1 MSKIKQLSQ
10 CLVEKYNLSQHD
22 ADVFVA
28 EMFSII
34 RENLAYDGIVKVKG
48 LGTFKL
54 AEMNARESVNV
65 NTGERITI
73 EGRNKISFT
82 PENSVRDRINA
93 PFSAFESIDL
103 AGDVDFSLIDQ
114 KYDEEQADPEPEPLP
129 EPEPTPEAEPEP
141 EPEPEI
147 PENPEPQEGEKPIP
161 VVEIV
166 PETPEIPESPET
178 PESIESP
185 EPPVEPSSPHI
196 GGDAEGREGL
206 PPSGAEGLSPSGAEG
221 QPLLLCNPVC
231 ESLIR
236 EDLTQNKNILKY
248 LRILLTLVIVAL
260 LGFGAYCIY
269 NVGRD
274 NGMMYYIQYSAM
286 QESETPSEAVDTAV
300 ATFVDG
306 DTLVRTES
314 GIPVTAK
321 TKALLDQA
329 AERNAKAKAAAEA
342 KAKAEAE
349 KEAQEAAAIE
359 AKAKAE
365 AAKVKAKADAEAK
378 TKAEAEAKAKA
389 KAEAEAKAKAEAE
402 AKAKAAAAAKSK
414 TASSPAANK
423 TAEAYNN
430 KDARVRTGAYDIVG
444 QETVV
449 TVANG
454 QTLKSI
460 SKHYFGA
467 GMECYVEAFN
477 GGITEVKPGDKVK
490 IPKLAL
496 KKKNN

>member
-129 EPEPTPEAEPEP
+129 EPEPTPEP

-147 PENPEPQEGEKPIP
+147 PENPELPELPEQPEQPEQPEPLALSQES
-161 VVEIV
+161 
-166 PETPEIPESPET
+166 PESPKSPET
-178 PESIESP
+178 PETPDTP
-185 EPPVEPSSPHI
+185 EFSETPDEPTSPHI
-196 GGDAEGREGL
+196 GGDAEGRE
-206 PPSGAEGLSPSGAEG
+206 
-221 QPLLLCNPVC
+221 PLLLCNPVC

-349 KEAQEAAAIE
+349 KAAQEAAAIE

-378 TKAEAEAKAKA
+378 AKAEAEAKAKA

>member
-22 ADVFVA
+22 ADTFVA

-103 AGDVDFSLIDQ
+103 AEDIDFSLIDQ
-114 KYDEEQADPEPEPLP
+114 KYDEELAEPETELPELPEPPETTEQPEPL
-129 EPEPTPEAEPEP
+129 EPLSPATPESPESLEVP
-141 EPEPEI
+141 EEETPV
-147 PENPEPQEGEKPIP
+147 P

-166 PETPEIPESPET
+166 PESPEEETPVPLVEIVPESPESPET
-178 PESIESP
+178 PETSG
-185 EPPVEPSSPHI
+185 EPSSPHRV
-196 GGDAEGREGL
+196 GDAEGREGL
-206 PPSGAEGLSPSGAEG
+206 SPSGLEG
-221 QPLLLCNPVC
+221 LPLCNPVC

-248 LRILLTLVIVAL
+248 LRILLALVIVAL

-286 QESETPSEAVDTAV
+286 QESENSSEAVDTV
-300 ATFVDG
+300 IPTFNDG
-306 DTLVRTES
+306 DSLVRTES

-329 AERNAKAKAAAEA
+329 AERNAKAKAVADE

-349 KEAQEAAAIE
+349 KAAKAEAANE
-359 AKAKAE
+359 AKVRAE

-378 TKAEAEAKAKA
+378 A
-389 KAEAEAKAKAEAE
+389 KAEAEAKAKAEA
-402 AKAKAAAAAKSK
+402 AKAK

-423 TAEAYNN
+423 TAEIYNN

-454 QTLKSI
+454 QTLQSI
-460 SKHYFGA
+460 SKFYLGA
-467 GMECYVEAFN
+467 GMECYIEAFN

-490 IPKLAL
+490 IPKLVL

>member
-22 ADVFVA
+22 ADTFVA

-103 AGDVDFSLIDQ
+103 AEDIDFSLIDQ
-114 KYDEEQADPEPEPLP
+114 KYDEES
-129 EPEPTPEAEPEP
+129 AEPQTEL
-141 EPEPEI
+141 PEI
-147 PENPEPQEGEKPIP
+147 PEPPETTEQPEPLEPLSPATPATPESPESPEVPEEETPIP

-166 PETPEIPESPET
+166 PESPEEETPIPVVEIVPGSPEEEIPVPLVEIVPESPEAPET
-178 PESIESP
+178 PETSG
-185 EPPVEPSSPHI
+185 EPSSPHRM
-196 GGDAEGREGL
+196 GDAEGREGL
-206 PPSGAEGLSPSGAEG
+206 PPSGVE
-221 QPLLLCNPVC
+221 PLLLCNPVC

-248 LRILLTLVIVAL
+248 LRILLALVIVAL

-286 QESETPSEAVDTAV
+286 QESENASEAVDTVV
-300 ATFVDG
+300 ATFNDG
-306 DTLVRTES
+306 DSLVRTES

-329 AERNAKAKAAAEA
+329 AERNAKAKALAEE

-349 KEAQEAAAIE
+349 KAAKAEAANEAKARAEAAKVKAQADAE

-365 AAKVKAKADAEAK
+365 AAKA
-378 TKAEAEAKAKA
+378 
-389 KAEAEAKAKAEAE
+389 
-402 AKAKAAAAAKSK
+402 K

-423 TAEAYNN
+423 TAEVYNN
-430 KDARVRTGAYDIVG
+430 MDARVRTGAYDIVG

-460 SKHYFGA
+460 SKSYLGA

>member
-103 AGDVDFSLIDQ
+103 AEDIDFSLIDQ
-114 KYDEEQADPEPEPLP
+114 KYDEESAEPETELP
-129 EPEPTPEAEPEP
+129 EPPETTEQPEP
-141 EPEPEI
+141 IEPLSPATPASPESLEV
-147 PENPEPQEGEKPIP
+147 PEEEAPIP

-166 PETPEIPESPET
+166 PESPEEEMPVPLVEIVPESQEEEAPIPLDEIVPESPEAPET
-178 PESIESP
+178 PETSG
-185 EPPVEPSSPHI
+185 EPSSPHRV
-196 GGDAEGREGL
+196 GDAEGREGQ
-206 PPSGAEGLSPSGAEG
+206 PPSGVEGV
-221 QPLLLCNPVC
+221 LLCNPVC

-248 LRILLTLVIVAL
+248 LRILLALVIVAL

-286 QESETPSEAVDTAV
+286 QESENSSEAVDTV
-300 ATFVDG
+300 VPTFNDG
-306 DTLVRTES
+306 DSLVRTES

-329 AERNAKAKAAAEA
+329 AERNAKAKAIADE

-349 KEAQEAAAIE
+349 KAAKAEAANEAKARAEAAKVKAQADAE

-365 AAKVKAKADAEAK
+365 AAKA
-378 TKAEAEAKAKA
+378 
-389 KAEAEAKAKAEAE
+389 
-402 AKAKAAAAAKSK
+402 K

-423 TAEAYNN
+423 TAEIYNN

-460 SKHYFGA
+460 SKSYLGA

>member
-103 AGDVDFSLIDQ
+103 AEDIDFSLIDQ
-114 KYDEEQADPEPEPLP
+114 KYDEEL
-129 EPEPTPEAEPEP
+129 AEPEP
-141 EPEPEI
+141 ELPEHSEQPEI
-147 PENPEPQEGEKPIP
+147 PEPLSPELPESPALPESPEEDAPIPLVEIVPESPEEETPIP

-166 PETPEIPESPET
+166 PESPEEETPVPLVEIVPEAPESPDT
-178 PESIESP
+178 PETSG
-185 EPPVEPSSPHI
+185 EPTSPHI

-206 PPSGAEGLSPSGAEG
+206 PPSGTVGLESAEGRE
-221 QPLLLCNPVC
+221 PLLLCNPVC

-248 LRILLTLVIVAL
+248 LRILLALVIVAL

-286 QESETPSEAVDTAV
+286 QESENASEAVDTVV
-300 ATFVDG
+300 ATFNDG
-306 DTLVRTES
+306 DSLVRTES

-329 AERNAKAKAAAEA
+329 AERNAKAKALAEE

-349 KEAQEAAAIE
+349 KTAKTEAANEAKARAEAAKVKAQADAE

-365 AAKVKAKADAEAK
+365 AAKAKP
-378 TKAEAEAKAKA
+378 
-389 KAEAEAKAKAEAE
+389 
-402 AKAKAAAAAKSK
+402 
-414 TASSPAANK
+414 ASSPAANK
-423 TAEAYNN
+423 TAEVYNN

-460 SKHYFGA
+460 SKCYLGA

>member
-1 MSKIKQLSQ
+1 
-10 CLVEKYNLSQHD
+10 
-22 ADVFVA
+22 
-28 EMFSII
+28 
-34 RENLAYDGIVKVKG
+34 
-48 LGTFKL
+48 
-54 AEMNARESVNV
+54 
-65 NTGERITI
+65 
-73 EGRNKISFT
+73 
-82 PENSVRDRINA
+82 
-93 PFSAFESIDL
+93 
-103 AGDVDFSLIDQ
+103 
-114 KYDEEQADPEPEPLP
+114 
-129 EPEPTPEAEPEP
+129 
-141 EPEPEI
+141 
-147 PENPEPQEGEKPIP
+147 IP

-166 PETPEIPESPET
+166 PVSPEEETPVPLVEIVPESPEAPET
-178 PESIESP
+178 PETSG
-185 EPPVEPSSPHI
+185 EPSSPHRV
-196 GGDAEGREGL
+196 GDAEGREGL
-206 PPSGAEGLSPSGAEG
+206 PPSGLEGLP
-221 QPLLLCNPVC
+221 LCNPVC

-248 LRILLTLVIVAL
+248 LRILLALVIVAL

-286 QESETPSEAVDTAV
+286 QESENSSEAVDTV
-300 ATFVDG
+300 VPTFNDG
-306 DTLVRTES
+306 DSLVRTES

-329 AERNAKAKAAAEA
+329 AERNAKAKAIADE

-349 KEAQEAAAIE
+349 KAAKEEAANE
-359 AKAKAE
+359 AKARAE

-378 TKAEAEAKAKA
+378 A
-389 KAEAEAKAKAEAE
+389 KAEAAKA
-402 AKAKAAAAAKSK
+402 K

-423 TAEAYNN
+423 TAEIYNN

-454 QTLKSI
+454 QTLQSI
-460 SKHYFGA
+460 SKFYLGA
-467 GMECYVEAFN
+467 GMECYIEAFN

-490 IPKLAL
+490 IPKLVL